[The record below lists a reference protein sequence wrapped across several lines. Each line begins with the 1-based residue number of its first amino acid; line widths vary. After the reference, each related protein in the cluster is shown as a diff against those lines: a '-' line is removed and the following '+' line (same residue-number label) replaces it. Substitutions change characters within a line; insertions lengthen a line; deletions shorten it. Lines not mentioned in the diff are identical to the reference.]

1 MLPKGNMQALM
12 KQAQQMQKQM
22 EDAQKELEAKE
33 VTGSAGGGMVTVVAT
48 GKKSLKSIKI
58 APEILQ
64 EDPEMVEDMIVAAVN
79 QAMQAVDELTQNTMG
94 NITGGM
100 NIPGF

>member
-1 MLPKGNMQALM
+1 MLPKGNMQQLM

-33 VTGSAGGGMVTVVAT
+33 VTGSAGGGMVTVVVT

-58 APEILQ
+58 APEILE
-64 EDPEMVEDMIVAAVN
+64 EDPEMIEDMIVAAVN
-79 QAMQAVDELTQNTMG
+79 QAMQAVDELTQSTLG
-94 NITGGM
+94 GITGGM

>member
-1 MLPKGNMQALM
+1 MLPKGNMQQLM

-58 APEILQ
+58 APEILE

-79 QAMQAVDELTQNTMG
+79 QAMQAVDDLTQSTLG
-94 NITGGM
+94 GITGGM